1 MFKRHFVLSLF
12 VLLLIFSRVDASETV
27 EVGAAQFDKYLPML
41 KGKRVGLIV
50 NQTAKVN
57 GEHLV
62 DILIAHDINV
72 VRIFSPEHGF
82 RGDQDAGAHID
93 NSVDVKTGLPIVS
106 LYGTQKRP
114 SKNML
119 EDLDAL
125 IFDIQ
130 DVGVR
135 FYTYISTMHYM
146 MQAAKENRKA
156 FIVLDRPN
164 PNIRFVAGP
173 ILDSEFSSF
182 VGMHPIPILHGMTVG
197 ELAMMIEGE
206 GWLLGAERLD
216 LNVISVTNYNASVD
230 YILPIA
236 PSPNLPNQQ
245 AIYLYP
251 SLCLFEATAVSVGR
265 GTDFPFQAF
274 GHHQVKLGD
283 FKFSPRSITGASR
296 FPKLEGQQ
304 VWGKDLKQSSVRGID
319 LTWFVSAY
327 AQFQRESVRYI
338 VHEDFLDK
346 LAGTDI
352 LRLAVEQ
359 GLKAHQIEA
368 IWENELNGFKQ
379 KRAPYLLY
387 DR

>member
-1 MFKRHFVLSLF
+1 MFKCRFVLFIF
-12 VLLLIFSRVDASETV
+12 VLLLPLFKVGASDTV
-27 EVGAAQFDKYLPML
+27 EVGAAQLDKYLPML

-50 NQTAKVN
+50 NQSAEVN

-62 DILIAHDINV
+62 DVLMAHEIEV

-93 NSVDVKTGLPIVS
+93 NSVDVATGLPIVS

-114 SKNML
+114 SQKAL
-119 EDLDAL
+119 EDLDVL
-125 IFDIQ
+125 VFDIQ

-173 ILDSEFSSF
+173 ILESEFTSF

-206 GWLLGAERLD
+206 GWLPGKERLD
-216 LNVISVTNYNASVD
+216 LKVITVANYTASVD

-274 GHHQVKLGD
+274 GHDQVKLGD
-283 FKFSPRSITGASR
+283 YEFSPRSIIGASR
-296 FPKLEGQQ
+296 YPKLEGQQ
-304 VWGKDLKQSSVRGID
+304 VWGKDLKHSSVRGFD

-327 AQFQRESVRYI
+327 AQFQRENVRYI
-338 VHEDFLDK
+338 VHADFLDK

-368 IWENELNGFKQ
+368 IWESELSSFKQ